1 MHQTMLTIDAVI
13 RSLIRRLVTGERL
26 LEWETAAQAELQS
39 ARSAPVDRYLATICF
54 TAVALAA
61 AVGLFAV
68 RNHTMLYAAPM
79 LLIWALSGLAAT
91 WLDQPPRER
100 LILNRADTTFLLTHA
115 LCTWR
120 YFFEFSSERHNYLIP
135 DNVAEDGYHEA
146 SRVSPTNIGLLL
158 NVRQA
163 ACELGF
169 LTVPE
174 FAALTSQSL
183 ATIERLEKFR
193 GNLYNWYDTQT
204 LQSLGGL
211 FISSVDSGNF
221 VASLYALRAGVLDL
235 RRKSLLEPCLF
246 SCLRA
251 YWRIMCA
258 DKGSATSL
266 TRLRPPRPS
275 TTFSGWMEWAQKA
288 EPALSAAMEL
298 QPSDARYAWWLAES
312 LRRISAIRRLLSD
325 YLPWM
330 LPEFKQLHETLQIT
344 GTDRGGMQSIEGAI
358 LFSEK
363 LINRIDRARDALA
376 TDPTRSN
383 LAVQLREMLFSAR
396 ENLHSLDKSLRSIE
410 QTANRLADQ
419 TEFSFFVFPGREILS
434 IGYDAGT
441 RQLNRYC
448 YELFASEARMA
459 TFLAVARGDLP
470 QRSWFKLDREHTY
483 AYGQFL
489 PHSWTGTM
497 FEYLMPGLWMH
508 SYHGTLI
515 ARTESACVHVQ
526 RAFAGT
532 LGIPWGI
539 SESGMARKDDSGNY
553 SYYAY
558 GLPCV
563 ALSPD
568 ASAGPVISPYS
579 TFLALGIDPP
589 AAISNLRRMA
599 AAGWVG
605 AYGFYE
611 AADFSGSLRAPVL
624 VREWMAH
631 HQGMSLLAIT
641 NLLRQNAI
649 QKWFHANPLIQA
661 AELLLHEIPPSTAI
675 LRARRRELAL
685 TGGAR

>member
-1 MHQTMLTIDAVI
+1 
-13 RSLIRRLVTGERL
+13 
-26 LEWETAAQAELQS
+26 
-39 ARSAPVDRYLATICF
+39 
-54 TAVALAA
+54 
-61 AVGLFAV
+61 
-68 RNHTMLYAAPM
+68 
-79 LLIWALSGLAAT
+79 
-91 WLDQPPRER
+91 
-100 LILNRADTTFLLTHA
+100 
-115 LCTWR
+115 
-120 YFFEFSSERHNYLIP
+120 
-135 DNVAEDGYHEA
+135 
-146 SRVSPTNIGLLL
+146 
-158 NVRQA
+158 
-163 ACELGF
+163 
-169 LTVPE
+169 
-174 FAALTSQSL
+174 
-183 ATIERLEKFR
+183 
-193 GNLYNWYDTQT
+193 
-204 LQSLGGL
+204 
-211 FISSVDSGNF
+211 
-221 VASLYALRAGVLDL
+221 
-235 RRKSLLEPCLF
+235 
-246 SCLRA
+246 
-251 YWRIMCA
+251 
-258 DKGSATSL
+258 
-266 TRLRPPRPS
+266 
-275 TTFSGWMEWAQKA
+275 
-288 EPALSAAMEL
+288 
-298 QPSDARYAWWLAES
+298 
-312 LRRISAIRRLLSD
+312 
-325 YLPWM
+325 
-330 LPEFKQLHETLQIT
+330 
-344 GTDRGGMQSIEGAI
+344 
-358 LFSEK
+358 
-363 LINRIDRARDALA
+363 
-376 TDPTRSN
+376 
-383 LAVQLREMLFSAR
+383 
-396 ENLHSLDKSLRSIE
+396 
-410 QTANRLADQ
+410 
-419 TEFSFFVFPGREILS
+419 
-434 IGYDAGT
+434 
-441 RQLNRYC
+441 
-448 YELFASEARMA
+448 
-459 TFLAVARGDLP
+459 
-470 QRSWFKLDREHTY
+470 
-483 AYGQFL
+483 
-489 PHSWTGTM
+489 M